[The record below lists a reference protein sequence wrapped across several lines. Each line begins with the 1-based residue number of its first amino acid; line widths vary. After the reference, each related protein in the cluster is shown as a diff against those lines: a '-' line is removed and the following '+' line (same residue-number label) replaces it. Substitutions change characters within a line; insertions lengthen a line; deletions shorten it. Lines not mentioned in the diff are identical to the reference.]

1 MKKLLVFLVVA
12 ASLFVALARPVQ
24 AGVVVEDVL
33 VRRKGADV
41 NIRVTVHNDTARRVQ
56 KPAIVLFVRKD
67 DGESWTRIK
76 TWNDIS
82 MIQPRYKVS
91 RDFFEENNKLLRD
104 LAASGSFQVKAVVQA
119 PGLSGAAE
127 KVSTWNADANK

>member
-1 MKKLLVFLVVA
+1 MKKLFVFLMVA

-33 VRRKGADV
+33 VLRKGVDV

-67 DGESWTRIK
+67 RWRGVDPDQDLERHLHDPAALQGVAR
-76 TWNDIS
+76 
-82 MIQPRYKVS
+82 
-91 RDFFEENNKLLRD
+91 LLR
-104 LAASGSFQVKAVVQA
+104 GEQQTA
-119 PGLSGAAE
+119 P
-127 KVSTWNADANK
+127 